1 MFLKEVTK
9 DVRLSSN
16 QHDEEVELPPNEQHE
31 RVNSVLIASTFLL
44 MFDVMAFLFYWSTV
58 LSNEIIVIH
67 KASTTEKLVTKGNIC
82 IEYYRLLAEKI
93 MPGCFSSLQSWKQMF
108 CCRKKI
114 SSFSMPSIMFPP
126 YRNIY
131 ILINILK

>member
-82 IEYYRLLAEKI
+82 IEYYRLLGQV
-93 MPGCFSSLQSWKQMF
+93 M
-108 CCRKKI
+108 RKRDNVSCWLKKLCLAA
-114 SSFSMPSIMFPP
+114 SPP
-126 YRNIY
+126 YSHGNKCSVVGKKF
-131 ILINILK
+131 LAFPCLA